1 MLVIGKYCVLADLTE
16 GTNGVS
22 KLMQTRE
29 IESHEILAEIEA
41 LENALDEVSID
52 ENTGEIS
59 GLWRTKTLFEKRLK
73 LEDGNVFLMPDD
85 DKKSG
90 SMATQ
95 PKKKAE
101 KKAEI
106 ELVDESDDSG
116 YEMEDEKF

>member
-1 MLVIGKYCVLADLTE
+1 
-16 GTNGVS
+16 
-22 KLMQTRE
+22 MQTRE

-95 PKKKAE
+95 SKKKAE

-106 ELVDESDDSG
+106 ELVDESDVS
-116 YEMEDEKF
+116 E